1 MKINKLVK
9 RLKQILVQIDTLE
22 KKVNYFNNSSDELD
36 KMISV
41 LVASDKGPEIKELS
55 KLIGNPC
62 PSGVWEKCYAEW
74 VPGSGWVRVRINGTL
89 QYFKLDKIDF
99 DFDFIGE

>member
-1 MKINKLVK
+1 MKMKPYYVCEICGNAYKNVK
-9 RLKQILVQIDTLE
+9 SAELCEKTHLKGIYE
-22 KKVNYFNNSSDELD
+22 KSEYRC
-36 KMISV
+36 
-41 LVASDKGPEIKELS
+41 
-55 KLIGNPC
+55 GNTVPT
-62 PSGVWEKCYAEW
+62 SIVVSFEGDEW